1 MDEKN
6 NVTKSHKVL
15 LANRKNGAFSGV
27 VDVLS
32 FDVAEI
38 LLETELGML
47 LIKGHDLH
55 VNRLSLEKGEIDIE
69 GRIDSLTYSEPK
81 NFTEAV
87 FLGISVLVGMGLFL
101 LYDIF
106 RIFRRI
112 VPHGAIWIG
121 VEDFCY
127 WLLCTAAVFLM
138 LYQENDGMIRGFAI
152 GGVIF
157 GMILYFFLL
166 SRFVVKINVCILKK
180 ILGIAG
186 RITGFVTK
194 PFRKI
199 GRKIISFLCKQ
210 LKKWIKMIKMSL
222 CKL

>member
-1 MDEKN
+1 MSGF
-6 NVTKSHKVL
+6 VR
-15 LANRKNGAFSGV
+15 LAEG
-27 VDVLS
+27 
-32 FDVAEI
+32 I
-38 LLETELGML
+38 LFWQVQETGSR
-47 LIKGHDLH
+47 
-55 VNRLSLEKGEIDIE
+55 VSE
-69 GRIDSLTYSEPK
+69 GI
-81 NFTEAV
+81 FTEAV

-166 SRFVVKINVCILKK
+166 SRFVEENTWHCGKDNRFCDKTFSK
-180 ILGIAG
+180 DWQENHK
-186 RITGFVTK
+186 F
-194 PFRKI
+194 F
-199 GRKIISFLCKQ
+199 
-210 LKKWIKMIKMSL
+210 M
-222 CKL
+222 

>member
-1 MDEKN
+1 MSGFVRLAEGILFW
-6 NVTKSHKVL
+6 KVQ
-15 LANRKNGAFSGV
+15 
-27 VDVLS
+27 
-32 FDVAEI
+32 
-38 LLETELGML
+38 ETGSR
-47 LIKGHDLH
+47 
-55 VNRLSLEKGEIDIE
+55 VSE
-69 GRIDSLTYSEPK
+69 GI
-81 NFTEAV
+81 FTEAV

>member
-1 MDEKN
+1 MSGF
-6 NVTKSHKVL
+6 VR
-15 LANRKNGAFSGV
+15 LAEG
-27 VDVLS
+27 
-32 FDVAEI
+32 I
-38 LLETELGML
+38 LFWQVQETGSR
-47 LIKGHDLH
+47 
-55 VNRLSLEKGEIDIE
+55 VSE
-69 GRIDSLTYSEPK
+69 GI
-81 NFTEAV
+81 FTEAV

-166 SRFVVKINVCILKK
+166 SRFVLKK

>member
-1 MDEKN
+1 MSGF
-6 NVTKSHKVL
+6 VR
-15 LANRKNGAFSGV
+15 LAEG
-27 VDVLS
+27 
-32 FDVAEI
+32 I
-38 LLETELGML
+38 LFWQVQETGSR
-47 LIKGHDLH
+47 
-55 VNRLSLEKGEIDIE
+55 VSE
-69 GRIDSLTYSEPK
+69 GI
-81 NFTEAV
+81 FTEAV

-166 SRFVVKINVCILKK
+166 SR
-180 ILGIAG
+180 
-186 RITGFVTK
+186 
-194 PFRKI
+194 
-199 GRKIISFLCKQ
+199 CKDQ
-210 LKKWIKMIKMSL
+210 CVYFEENTWHCGKDNRFCDKTFSKDWQENHKFFM
-222 CKL
+222 

>member
-1 MDEKN
+1 MLQNRRNLFLEGFLN
-6 NVTKSHKVL
+6 NVWICAAGGRNPVL
-15 LANRKNGAFSGV
+15 AGAGDRKQ
-27 VDVLS
+27 
-32 FDVAEI
+32 
-38 LLETELGML
+38 
-47 LIKGHDLH
+47 
-55 VNRLSLEKGEIDIE
+55 GERGI
-69 GRIDSLTYSEPK
+69 
-81 NFTEAV
+81 FTEAV

-199 GRKIISFLCKQ
+199 GRKIISFYVN
-210 LKKWIKMIKMSL
+210 S
-222 CKL
+222 

>member
-1 MDEKN
+1 MSGF
-6 NVTKSHKVL
+6 VR
-15 LANRKNGAFSGV
+15 LAEG
-27 VDVLS
+27 
-32 FDVAEI
+32 I
-38 LLETELGML
+38 LFWQVQETGSR
-47 LIKGHDLH
+47 
-55 VNRLSLEKGEIDIE
+55 VSE
-69 GRIDSLTYSEPK
+69 GI
-81 NFTEAV
+81 FTEAV
-87 FLGISVLVGMGLFL
+87 FLGISVLVGMGLSAVR
-101 LYDIF
+101 YF
-106 RIFRRI
+106 RIFQRNQS
-112 VPHGAIWIG
+112 HMAAIWIG

>member
-1 MDEKN
+1 MSGF
-6 NVTKSHKVL
+6 VR
-15 LANRKNGAFSGV
+15 LAEG
-27 VDVLS
+27 
-32 FDVAEI
+32 I
-38 LLETELGML
+38 LFWQVQETGSR
-47 LIKGHDLH
+47 
-55 VNRLSLEKGEIDIE
+55 VSE
-69 GRIDSLTYSEPK
+69 GI
-81 NFTEAV
+81 FTEAV

-157 GMILYFFLL
+157 GMILYFLPPQQICCKDQCVYFEENTWHCGKDN
-166 SRFVVKINVCILKK
+166 RFCDKTFSKDWQENHK
-180 ILGIAG
+180 
-186 RITGFVTK
+186 F
-194 PFRKI
+194 F
-199 GRKIISFLCKQ
+199 
-210 LKKWIKMIKMSL
+210 M
-222 CKL
+222 

>member
-1 MDEKN
+1 MLQNRRNLFLEGFLN
-6 NVTKSHKVL
+6 NV
-15 LANRKNGAFSGV
+15 
-27 VDVLS
+27 
-32 FDVAEI
+32 
-38 LLETELGML
+38 
-47 LIKGHDLH
+47 
-55 VNRLSLEKGEIDIE
+55 
-69 GRIDSLTYSEPK
+69 
-81 NFTEAV
+81 
-87 FLGISVLVGMGLFL
+87 
-101 LYDIF
+101 
-106 RIFRRI
+106 
-112 VPHGAIWIG
+112 WICAAG
-121 VEDFCY
+121 
-127 WLLCTAAVFLM
+127 TAAVFLM

>member
-1 MDEKN
+1 MLQNRRNLFLEGFLN
-6 NVTKSHKVL
+6 NVWICAAGGRNPVL
-15 LANRKNGAFSGV
+15 AGAGDRKQ
-27 VDVLS
+27 
-32 FDVAEI
+32 
-38 LLETELGML
+38 
-47 LIKGHDLH
+47 
-55 VNRLSLEKGEIDIE
+55 GE
-69 GRIDSLTYSEPK
+69 R
-81 NFTEAV
+81 
-87 FLGISVLVGMGLFL
+87 GISVLVGMGLFL

>member
-1 MDEKN
+1 MSGF
-6 NVTKSHKVL
+6 VR
-15 LANRKNGAFSGV
+15 LAEG
-27 VDVLS
+27 
-32 FDVAEI
+32 I
-38 LLETELGML
+38 LFWQVQETGSR
-47 LIKGHDLH
+47 
-55 VNRLSLEKGEIDIE
+55 VSE
-69 GRIDSLTYSEPK
+69 GI
-81 NFTEAV
+81 FTEAV

-138 LYQENDGMIRGFAI
+138 LYQEND
-152 GGVIF
+152 VIF

-166 SRFVVKINVCILKK
+166 SRFVVEINVCILKK

>member
-1 MDEKN
+1 M
-6 NVTKSHKVL
+6 
-15 LANRKNGAFSGV
+15 SGFV
-27 VDVLS
+27 QMV
-32 FDVAEI
+32 EGI
-38 LLETELGML
+38 LLSQVQKTGN
-47 LIKGHDLH
+47 G
-55 VNRLSLEKGEIDIE
+55 VSE
-69 GRIDSLTYSEPK
+69 GI
-81 NFTEAV
+81 FTEAV

-112 VPHGAIWIG
+112 MPHGAIWIG

-186 RITGFVTK
+186 KITGFVTK

>member
-1 MDEKN
+1 M
-6 NVTKSHKVL
+6 
-15 LANRKNGAFSGV
+15 SGFV
-27 VDVLS
+27 QMV
-32 FDVAEI
+32 EGI
-38 LLETELGML
+38 LLSQVQKTGN
-47 LIKGHDLH
+47 G
-55 VNRLSLEKGEIDIE
+55 VSE
-69 GRIDSLTYSEPK
+69 GI
-81 NFTEAV
+81 FTEAV

-138 LYQENDGMIRGFAI
+138 LYQENDGMI
-152 GGVIF
+152 
-157 GMILYFFLL
+157 LYFFLL

-186 RITGFVTK
+186 KITGFVTK

>member
-1 MDEKN
+1 MIFF
-6 NVTKSHKVL
+6 V
-15 LANRKNGAFSGV
+15 FSEESCHMAQSG
-27 VDVLS
+27 
-32 FDVAEI
+32 
-38 LLETELGML
+38 LEWKT
-47 LIKGHDLH
+47 
-55 VNRLSLEKGEIDIE
+55 
-69 GRIDSLTYSEPK
+69 
-81 NFTEAV
+81 
-87 FLGISVLVGMGLFL
+87 SV
-101 LYDIF
+101 
-106 RIFRRI
+106 
-112 VPHGAIWIG
+112 IG
-121 VEDFCY
+121 
-127 WLLCTAAVFLM
+127 CTAAVFLM

>member
-1 MDEKN
+1 MSGF
-6 NVTKSHKVL
+6 VR
-15 LANRKNGAFSGV
+15 LAEG
-27 VDVLS
+27 
-32 FDVAEI
+32 I
-38 LLETELGML
+38 LFWQVQETGSR
-47 LIKGHDLH
+47 
-55 VNRLSLEKGEIDIE
+55 VSE
-69 GRIDSLTYSEPK
+69 GI
-81 NFTEAV
+81 FTEAV

-157 GMILYFFLL
+157 GMILYFFLPQQICCKDQCVYFEENTWHCGKDN
-166 SRFVVKINVCILKK
+166 RFCDKTFSKDWQENHK
-180 ILGIAG
+180 
-186 RITGFVTK
+186 F
-194 PFRKI
+194 F
-199 GRKIISFLCKQ
+199 
-210 LKKWIKMIKMSL
+210 M
-222 CKL
+222 

>member
-1 MDEKN
+1 MSGF
-6 NVTKSHKVL
+6 VR
-15 LANRKNGAFSGV
+15 LAEG
-27 VDVLS
+27 
-32 FDVAEI
+32 I
-38 LLETELGML
+38 LFWQVQETGSRVSE
-47 LIKGHDLH
+47 
-55 VNRLSLEKGEIDIE
+55 
-69 GRIDSLTYSEPK
+69 RI
-81 NFTEAV
+81 FTEAV

-101 LYDIF
+101 
-106 RIFRRI
+106 
-112 VPHGAIWIG
+112 PHGAIWIG

>member
-1 MDEKN
+1 MSGF
-6 NVTKSHKVL
+6 VR
-15 LANRKNGAFSGV
+15 LAEG
-27 VDVLS
+27 
-32 FDVAEI
+32 I
-38 LLETELGML
+38 LFWQVQETGSR
-47 LIKGHDLH
+47 
-55 VNRLSLEKGEIDIE
+55 VSE
-69 GRIDSLTYSEPK
+69 GI
-81 NFTEAV
+81 FTEAV

-157 GMILYFFLL
+157 GMILYFFPPQQICCKDQCVYFEENTWHCGKDN
-166 SRFVVKINVCILKK
+166 RFCDKTFSKDWQENHK
-180 ILGIAG
+180 
-186 RITGFVTK
+186 F
-194 PFRKI
+194 F
-199 GRKIISFLCKQ
+199 
-210 LKKWIKMIKMSL
+210 M
-222 CKL
+222 

>member
-1 MDEKN
+1 MLQNRRNLFLEGFLN
-6 NVTKSHKVL
+6 NVWICAAGGRNPVL
-15 LANRKNGAFSGV
+15 AGAGDRKQ
-27 VDVLS
+27 
-32 FDVAEI
+32 
-38 LLETELGML
+38 
-47 LIKGHDLH
+47 
-55 VNRLSLEKGEIDIE
+55 GERGDFH
-69 GRIDSLTYSEPK
+69 R
-81 NFTEAV
+81 AV

>member
-1 MDEKN
+1 
-6 NVTKSHKVL
+6 
-15 LANRKNGAFSGV
+15 
-27 VDVLS
+27 
-32 FDVAEI
+32 
-38 LLETELGML
+38 ML

-69 GRIDSLTYSEPK
+69 GRIDSLTYSGRKMLQNRRNLFLEGFLNNVWICAAGGRNPVLAGAGDRK
-81 NFTEAV
+81 QGERGDFTEAV

-106 RIFRRI
+106 VFSEESC
-112 VPHGAIWIG
+112 HMAQSGLEWK
-121 VEDFCY
+121 DFCY

-157 GMILYFFLL
+157 RHDTVFFLL

-180 ILGIAG
+180 ILGIAEG
-186 RITGFVTK
+186 
-194 PFRKI
+194 
-199 GRKIISFLCKQ
+199 
-210 LKKWIKMIKMSL
+210 
-222 CKL
+222 